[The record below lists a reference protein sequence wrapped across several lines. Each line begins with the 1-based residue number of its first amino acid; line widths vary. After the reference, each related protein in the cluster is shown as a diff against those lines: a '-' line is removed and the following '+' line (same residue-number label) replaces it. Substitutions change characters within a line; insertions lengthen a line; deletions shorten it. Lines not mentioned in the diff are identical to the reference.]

1 MRYVAAYAL
10 LVLAGN
16 ENLDA
21 DDILRLLPEC
31 GVTFDVDKARD
42 VCNRFKG

>member
-1 MRYVAAYAL
+1 MRYSAVYAL

-16 ENLDA
+16 EDPDA

-31 GVTFDVDKARD
+31 GVTFDVDKERD
-42 VCNRFKG
+42 V